1 MTNKVDYDAVVVGA
15 GFAGL
20 PLIHHLKKTGI
31 SVKVLD
37 KASEIGGTWTWNRY
51 PGAATDSEGY
61 YYCLTFSK
69 EILQEWTW
77 SERYPGWEE
86 TNRYLNFV
94 ADKCDMWPHIQLNTE
109 VKSAEFIK
117 DDGLWCVKTGTG
129 EETICKYFISAM
141 GMISQPVIPKYNGM
155 SNYKGPCFHSSR
167 WPQEGLEYEGK
178 KVGIVGCG
186 ASTVQMLPIMA
197 QTAESVTVFQ
207 RTPNFVLPAMQK
219 PMTPEWEKDIK
230 DNYEEIINKVCE
242 LINDISDNFDDF
254 SVGIGMPGSLHPET
268 GLVQVS
274 NTKALEGQ
282 NVKNDLEKKLGYEVK
297 IANDA
302 DCLAVS
308 ESIDG
313 SGMNYDSVFAV
324 IMGTGVGAGYTF
336 RNQLVVGPN
345 KLTGEWG
352 QNPIPGPMDDYE
364 KSVKR
369 HCGRVGAIEV
379 FLSGPGL
386 ENFYSFITN
395 ESKTS
400 KEIVEL
406 FRNGDKVSKQIMDK
420 YFERTARSFSSIV
433 NILDPDVIVC
443 GGGMS
448 EIEELYEEVPKRII
462 PYIASNFFNTPIVKS
477 KHGSSSGVRGAAL
490 LWD

>member
-1 MTNKVDYDAVVVGA
+1 M
-15 GFAGL
+15 
-20 PLIHHLKKTGI
+20 
-31 SVKVLD
+31 
-37 KASEIGGTWTWNRY
+37 
-51 PGAATDSEGY
+51 
-61 YYCLTFSK
+61 
-69 EILQEWTW
+69 
-77 SERYPGWEE
+77 
-86 TNRYLNFV
+86 
-94 ADKCDMWPHIQLNTE
+94 
-109 VKSAEFIK
+109 
-117 DDGLWCVKTGTG
+117 
-129 EETICKYFISAM
+129 
-141 GMISQPVIPKYNGM
+141 
-155 SNYKGPCFHSSR
+155 
-167 WPQEGLEYEGK
+167 
-178 KVGIVGCG
+178 KVGIDWGGTKIEGIVLEP
-186 ASTVQMLPIMA
+186 STGKELLRKRVDSP
-197 QTAESVTVFQ
+197 
-207 RTPNFVLPAMQK
+207 
-219 PMTPEWEKDIK
+219 K
-230 DNYEEIINKVCE
+230 DNYVEIINKVCE
-242 LINDISDNFDDF
+242 LINDISINFDNF

-395 ESKTS
+395 ERKTS

-462 PYIASNFFNTPIVKS
+462 PYIASSFFNTPIIKS

>member
-1 MTNKVDYDAVVVGA
+1 M
-15 GFAGL
+15 
-20 PLIHHLKKTGI
+20 
-31 SVKVLD
+31 
-37 KASEIGGTWTWNRY
+37 
-51 PGAATDSEGY
+51 
-61 YYCLTFSK
+61 
-69 EILQEWTW
+69 
-77 SERYPGWEE
+77 
-86 TNRYLNFV
+86 
-94 ADKCDMWPHIQLNTE
+94 
-109 VKSAEFIK
+109 
-117 DDGLWCVKTGTG
+117 
-129 EETICKYFISAM
+129 
-141 GMISQPVIPKYNGM
+141 
-155 SNYKGPCFHSSR
+155 
-167 WPQEGLEYEGK
+167 
-178 KVGIVGCG
+178 KVGIDWGGTKIEGIVLEP
-186 ASTVQMLPIMA
+186 STGKELLRKRVDAP
-197 QTAESVTVFQ
+197 
-207 RTPNFVLPAMQK
+207 
-219 PMTPEWEKDIK
+219 K

-395 ESKTS
+395 ERKTS

-420 YFERTARSFSSIV
+420 YFERTARSFSSVV

-448 EIEELYEEVPKRII
+448 EIEEIYEEVPKRII

>member
-1 MTNKVDYDAVVVGA
+1 M
-15 GFAGL
+15 
-20 PLIHHLKKTGI
+20 
-31 SVKVLD
+31 
-37 KASEIGGTWTWNRY
+37 
-51 PGAATDSEGY
+51 
-61 YYCLTFSK
+61 
-69 EILQEWTW
+69 
-77 SERYPGWEE
+77 
-86 TNRYLNFV
+86 
-94 ADKCDMWPHIQLNTE
+94 
-109 VKSAEFIK
+109 
-117 DDGLWCVKTGTG
+117 
-129 EETICKYFISAM
+129 
-141 GMISQPVIPKYNGM
+141 
-155 SNYKGPCFHSSR
+155 
-167 WPQEGLEYEGK
+167 
-178 KVGIVGCG
+178 KVGIDWGGTKIEGIVLEP
-186 ASTVQMLPIMA
+186 STGKELLRKRVDSP
-197 QTAESVTVFQ
+197 
-207 RTPNFVLPAMQK
+207 
-219 PMTPEWEKDIK
+219 K

-395 ESKTS
+395 ERKTS

-406 FRNGDKVSKQIMDK
+406 FRNEDKVSKQIMDK

-448 EIEELYEEVPKRII
+448 EIEEIYEEVPKRII

>member
-1 MTNKVDYDAVVVGA
+1 MRVG
-15 GFAGL
+15 
-20 PLIHHLKKTGI
+20 I
-31 SVKVLD
+31 D
-37 KASEIGGTWTWNRY
+37 WGGTKI
-51 PGAATDSEGY
+51 E
-61 YYCLTFSK
+61 
-69 EILQEWTW
+69 
-77 SERYPGWEE
+77 
-86 TNRYLNFV
+86 
-94 ADKCDMWPHIQLNTE
+94 
-109 VKSAEFIK
+109 
-117 DDGLWCVKTGTG
+117 
-129 EETICKYFISAM
+129 
-141 GMISQPVIPKYNGM
+141 
-155 SNYKGPCFHSSR
+155 
-167 WPQEGLEYEGK
+167 
-178 KVGIVGCG
+178 GIVLEP
-186 ASTVQMLPIMA
+186 STGKELLRKRVDSP
-197 QTAESVTVFQ
+197 
-207 RTPNFVLPAMQK
+207 
-219 PMTPEWEKDIK
+219 K
-230 DNYEEIINKVCE
+230 DNYVEIINKVCE
-242 LINDISDNFDDF
+242 LINDISDNFDNF

-336 RNQLVVGPN
+336 RNQLIVGPN

-369 HCGRVGAIEV
+369 HCGRVGAIEI

-386 ENFYSFITN
+386 ENYYSFITN
-395 ESKTS
+395 ANKTS

-406 FRNGDKVSKQIMDK
+406 FRNGDKSANQVMDK

-448 EIEELYEEVPKRII
+448 EIDELYEEVPNRII
-462 PYIASNFFNTPIVKS
+462 PYIASNFFNTPIIKS
-477 KHGSSSGVRGAAL
+477 THGSSSGVRGAAL

>member
-1 MTNKVDYDAVVVGA
+1 M
-15 GFAGL
+15 
-20 PLIHHLKKTGI
+20 
-31 SVKVLD
+31 
-37 KASEIGGTWTWNRY
+37 
-51 PGAATDSEGY
+51 
-61 YYCLTFSK
+61 
-69 EILQEWTW
+69 
-77 SERYPGWEE
+77 
-86 TNRYLNFV
+86 
-94 ADKCDMWPHIQLNTE
+94 
-109 VKSAEFIK
+109 
-117 DDGLWCVKTGTG
+117 
-129 EETICKYFISAM
+129 
-141 GMISQPVIPKYNGM
+141 
-155 SNYKGPCFHSSR
+155 
-167 WPQEGLEYEGK
+167 
-178 KVGIVGCG
+178 KVGIDWGGTKIEGIVLEP
-186 ASTVQMLPIMA
+186 STGKELLRKRVDAP
-197 QTAESVTVFQ
+197 
-207 RTPNFVLPAMQK
+207 
-219 PMTPEWEKDIK
+219 K
-230 DNYEEIINKVCE
+230 DNYVEIINKVCE

-282 NVKNDLEKKLGYEVK
+282 NVKNDLEKELGYEVK

-400 KEIVEL
+400 KDIVEL